1 MQKFSKQFSFYVDRG
16 VPLRAER
23 GWLSLGE
30 ACCSPQ
36 AKELCRRLH
45 SLWNPIPFSTK
56 ATAVLLQLGQEQ
68 CTDPGLAPDW
78 VFHAGAGRGTGVPVS
93 SVGSPCLVPT
103 AAGMSAR
110 RVEVRGNFLVT
121 ESIWDVGAGAK
132 QTSLF
137 LKFIPSLASGHKW
150 VITIICI
157 SKLSCK
163 HAHRQDTVCHKQHST
178 NGF

>member
-1 MQKFSKQFSFYVDRG
+1 MRLVALPKPKSSVADYTGCEIQS
-16 VPLRAER
+16 
-23 GWLSLGE
+23 LSLLKQQLY
-30 ACCSPQ
+30 C
-36 AKELCRRLH
+36 
-45 SLWNPIPFSTK
+45 FSWGGSSAQTQG
-56 ATAVLLQLGQEQ
+56 LLPSEFSM
-68 CTDPGLAPDW
+68 
-78 VFHAGAGRGTGVPVS
+78 VRVS

-103 AAGMSAR
+103 AAGASTR

-150 VITIICI
+150 VINIICI

-163 HAHRQDTVCHKQHST
+163 HAHRQDTVCHKQYEWVSRLLVCTLHIIFFLVFFFFFPSSLIL
-178 NGF
+178 FPKA